1 MKKVYAKL
9 AGGKLNFF
17 RPFYKASFVKMLSLS
32 SIVALLSSA
41 SPVYSKTVAPKEAFL
56 ISAKSPSVAFP
67 QSVISVYDDYNVD
80 ASDQENYVTA
90 LQAGSTLAASAV
102 SDYVNFLINTLSK
115 KNNDNAIVNVLTAY
129 SGFTREGMQDTLRV
143 GNVARLRT
151 SKTFVKEDFREEQKI
166 SSNISPLRFI
176 LVNEMQRNVRAAG
189 GISLG
194 DTAQT
199 SGVTTIAIGNRVP
212 YNCTGQTCYYHAALA
227 LGKEGIAIGS
237 VSVARY
243 ERSTALGYAAGA
255 ESQYGTAI
263 GSFSEVTANGGVALG
278 YASKSNIAAGS
289 IGYDP
294 ETGQKSEQSDYVWK
308 STQGA
313 ASVGNIKSS
322 YTRQIVG
329 VAAGTQD
336 TDAVNV
342 AQLKKLKIFAKKGW
356 TLSVGGAD
364 PTNVGMGNEVD
375 FSAGSNNL
383 TIAKGDKDNKVTF
396 DLAKS
401 LTVDSIKIG
410 ENTLD
415 ATGLVIK
422 SGPKMTTTGIDAG
435 NKKITGVEKGTGET
449 DAVNFAQLEEIKEQV
464 ASSSFVKQD
473 AQTKD
478 ITIGKGTD
486 GNKISIANKDGKGRV
501 ISGIANGAI
510 SDASTEAMTGQQLHQ
525 FGTSIAGYFG
535 GGAKYENGQWSTPKF
550 KVKTVK
556 DDGTE
561 SEQSYENVASAF
573 EGVSNSITKIQNN
586 ITKEINNVVTKVEGD
601 SLSWSKTDDAFVA
614 KHGAEDAKTNS
625 KIRFLANGDVSKDSQ
640 DAINGSQLYSLGDTF
655 AMYLGGGASFS
666 GGTWTAPEFKVKT
679 VKADG
684 TEGEETVYKN
694 VAAAFEGVGNS
705 ITDIHKEIKNE
716 ITNAVTNV
724 KGDSLLWSDQVNAFV
739 ARHEKSTEEGKSV
752 RIQENSKITF
762 LANGDISPTSTDAV
776 TGKQLYSLGDKVATY
791 FGGDAKYEN
800 GEWTAPTFKV
810 KTVNGDGTEGEE
822 TVYNDVAS
830 ALAGVGNS
838 FTNIKNEI
846 TNVVTKVEGD
856 SLSWSKDD
864 DAFVARHVEK
874 GAGEDPVKP
883 VNSKI
888 KFLVNGDVSKDS
900 QDAINGSQLF
910 EANEKV
916 ATYLGGGAKYDEGK
930 WTPPSFKVKTVKA
943 DGKEGKETV
952 YKNVAAAFEGVSNS
966 ITDIHKEI
974 KNEITNAVTNV
985 KGDSLLWSDQVNAFV
1000 ARHEKSTEEGK
1011 SVRIQE
1017 NSKITFLANGDV
1029 SPTSTDAVTGK
1040 QLYLLGDTF
1049 AKYFGGGASFSG
1061 GTWTAPKFK
1070 VKTVKA
1076 DGTGSEE
1083 TVYNDVASALAG
1095 VGNSF
1100 TNIKNEITNVV
1111 TKVEG
1116 DSLSWSKEAN
1126 AFVAHHAEKVTG
1138 EDPVKSVNS
1147 KIKFLANGDVSK
1159 GSTDAINGSQLFET
1173 NEKVATY
1180 LGGGAKYDEGKWTPP
1195 RFKVKTV
1202 KADGKEGEETVY
1214 NDVASALAGV
1224 GNSITNVKNEI
1235 TKQINDEITNVK
1247 GDSLVK
1253 KDANTNYIT
1262 IGAEVEGSEI
1272 NIANSKNELRALS
1285 GVKEA
1290 KNDNEAVNKSQLDT
1304 SIKKVEDKLTNVTE
1318 QVKGDSL
1325 LWNEEANAFVAR
1337 HEKSTEEKGRSVRIQ
1352 ENSKITSLLNGDV
1365 SKNSTDA
1372 INGSQLFETNDKV
1385 TTYLG
1390 GGAKYE
1396 NGAWTAPSF
1405 KVKIVSADGSGVEE
1419 KVYKNVAS
1427 AFGGVGDSFTSV
1439 KNSITNVKNEISKEI
1454 NNVKGISLLWNDT
1467 ANAFVARHEKSTEE
1481 GKSVRIQE
1489 NSKITSLANGDISK
1503 TSTDAVTGKQLYSLG
1518 DKVATY
1524 FGGDAKYENGAWT
1537 APQFK
1542 VKTVNSDGKDD
1553 EQSYDNVA
1561 AAFEG
1566 IGTSIT
1572 NVQNKVTEQVNN
1584 VINKVESESF
1594 VQQDKTKNR
1603 LTIGA
1608 KTDDTEINIAN
1619 KSSVDRTLS
1628 GVKAAENGN
1637 EAVNK
1642 AQFDKGLKDLSNNL
1656 QSDESAVVHYDK
1668 NNDENGTINYKSVTL
1683 GGKDKS
1689 AVALHNVADGK
1700 IAEKSHDAIN
1710 GEQINKITQDIA
1722 GFFGGGAIFSGG
1734 TWIAPKFKV
1743 KTVKDDGT
1751 ESEQSY
1757 NNVAAAFEGI
1767 GTSITNVQNK
1777 FTEQVNNAITK
1788 VEGENL
1794 VQQDKKT
1801 NHITIGAAK
1810 EGTEINIANKAGEKR
1825 IISGVSHGAIG
1836 KDSTQVVNGDQIH
1849 TISQDIAKFLGG
1861 NAAFNNG
1868 TLTTPTYSLS
1878 KVEENGSISSATFND
1893 VGAAFT
1899 GLDTNIKNVNA
1910 RIKEVSQGVAQD
1922 SLLWSATDGAFSAR
1936 HGKEKDRKDSK
1947 ITHLSDGN
1955 IASNSTDAVTGGQLY
1970 SLKSALATYFGGGAG
1985 YDQDGDW
1992 KAPSFKVNTVKNDG
2006 NSEET
2011 NYTNVADALAGVGSS
2026 FTNIKNEITKQINN
2040 EISNVKG
2047 DSLVKKDAST
2057 NYITIGA
2064 EVEGSVINITNKN
2077 KEDRLLSGVKDGELS
2092 KTSRQAVNGSQLFT
2106 TNENVTTVT
2115 NDLKKVASNTSAY
2128 FGGGADVLKG
2138 DIPSFSIQENTYH
2151 TVAEAFAGV
2160 DSSFTKLH
2168 NEISKN
2174 NTEVTERI
2182 EQNALLWND
2191 DAHAFVARHEKSK
2204 EEGKSVR
2211 IQENSKITSL
2221 ANGDISKTSTD
2232 AVTGNQLYSLGDK
2245 VATYFGGDAK
2255 YENGAWTAPTFTVQK
2270 FDDKGNATEEKYSTV
2285 TDALSGVS
2293 TSITNVKNEITK
2305 QINNEISNVKGDSLV
2320 KQDAK
2325 TQVVNIGKEVEGNTI
2340 SVVNKNGEDRTLSG
2354 VQEATKGNEAV
2365 NKAQLDK
2372 SLQDLST
2379 NLQSD
2384 DSAVVHYDK
2393 NNDENGTIN
2402 YKSVTLGGKDKF
2414 PVALHNVADGVI
2426 SSESHDV
2433 VNGGQLNTISQD
2445 VAKFL
2450 GGDAA
2455 FSNGSF
2461 TEPIYNLSQVTK
2473 DGEIKSAEFKNVGS
2487 AFEGLDENIKNVNQR
2502 IKEVTQG
2509 VAQDSLNWS
2518 KEEEAF
2524 VAKHGEGKNRGN
2536 SKLKFLLDGEI
2547 SKGSTEAIT
2556 GSQLYSMGE
2565 TVATYFGGGAGYEK
2579 GKWKAPSFVIKK
2591 IDAEGKESEESY
2603 TNVAEALSGISNTV
2617 TNVHNDV
2624 TNVVSDS
2631 LIKQD
2636 QKGLIT
2642 VGAERGG
2649 NKISILNRDGADRTL
2664 SGVKAAE
2671 NDNEA
2676 VNKAQLDKSL
2686 KELSRDIQSEDSSV
2700 VLYDK
2705 KADGKTDYSSVTFG
2719 KGVDKDSAPVALHN
2733 VKDGVISEA
2742 SHDVINGSQINT
2754 ITQEVAKF
2762 FGGGAGF
2769 KDGKFTEPSY
2779 KLSRIDADGQIT
2791 DDSFNDVSSAF
2802 TDLDKN
2808 IKNVNKRIK
2817 EVSEGVA
2824 QDSLNWSKE
2833 ANAFVAQHGKE
2844 GAKTNSKITSLA
2856 NGDLLSTSTDA
2867 VNGSQLFETNNK
2879 VSTYLGGGAKYE
2891 NGQWTAPNFVVKK
2904 FGVEGHVTEENYN
2917 TVADAFS
2924 AVNGSFTKLHNE
2936 ISKNNTEVTER
2947 IEQNALL
2954 WNDDAH
2960 AFVARH
2966 EKSKEEKGRAV
2977 RTQENSKIKFLADGA
2992 IEEGSTEAI
3001 TGNQLYSLNKTVAKY
3016 FGGGAGYESRE
3027 WTAPSFIVQK
3037 FDAKGNVTE
3046 EKYSTVA
3053 DALAGVSTSITNVHK
3068 EFNNEINNVVS
3079 DSLVKKDDKINLIN
3093 IGKEV
3098 EGSEINITNKNKEDR
3113 TLSGVKEAVNN
3124 NEAVNKAQFDK
3135 GLKDLSKD
3143 LQSDDSAVVHYDKK
3157 DDKIDYTNV
3166 TLGGKD
3172 KSSVALHNVADGR
3185 IGENSHDAINGKQ
3198 INKISEDVAKF
3209 LGGNTS
3215 FKDGTFRGPMY
3226 EVSSVSEN
3234 GEIKKTS
3241 YDNVG
3246 SAFAGLDTNVNNVNN
3261 HLMNAVQKFD
3271 EKINNITQEVQ
3282 GDALLWSDADKAFI
3296 AQHGKDETRSNS
3308 KITSLRSGNIAD
3320 NSTDA
3325 INGSQLYSMS
3335 NTLAKYLGGGAGYAE
3350 GQWTVPNFTVQ
3361 KFDTEGNATEEK
3373 YNTVAD
3379 AFSAVNNSFT
3389 NIHNEVKNE
3398 INNVIS
3404 DSLVKWDDAT
3414 KLIRIGGEK
3423 DGTTISI
3430 ADKDNKSRT
3439 LSGVKDAE
3447 NDNEAVNKGQLK
3459 KSLKKLSENI
3469 QSEDSSVVL
3478 YDKKANNETDYSSV
3492 TFGKGTD
3499 KNSAP
3504 VALHN
3509 VKDGS
3514 LSEGSHDAINGKQIN
3529 KIGEDV
3535 TKFLGGNAAFKN
3547 GAFTGPTYNLSQV
3560 SKEGK
3565 VEENVF
3571 NDVGSAF
3578 AGLDENIKNVN
3589 QRIKDVSESVA
3600 QDSLNW
3606 SKEDKAFAAK
3616 HGKEGSNSKIKF
3628 LADGEIANGSTDAV
3642 NGSQLYSLNNTVAA
3656 YFGGGAEYKDGKW
3669 IAPSFKLKTIN
3680 SDGTSGE
3687 EKSYDNVAAAF
3698 ADVSSSFTNIKNDI
3712 TNVVSE
3718 SLVKQDKKTKVIAIG
3733 GEKDG
3738 TSISLANSDGAD
3750 RTLSGVKAAEKDNE
3764 AVNKGQLEKSL
3775 KDLSKD
3781 LQSDDSA
3788 VVHYDKNEKGSI
3800 NYENVTFGKG
3810 KGSAAVGLHNVAD
3823 GLIAQGS
3830 HDVIN
3835 GNQINT
3841 LSQDVAKFLGGGA
3854 SFKDGSFT
3862 QPTYELS
3869 SVSEDG
3875 QVSKSVF
3882 NDVGSAFSGLG
3893 ASVKNVNNHLTNVV
3907 QNFDEKITNITQEI
3921 QGDALLWSDADKAFV
3936 AKHGKD
3942 DARSNSKITFL
3953 QAGTVSENSTD
3964 AVNGSQLYSLNNT
3977 VATYFGGGA
3986 KYEEGKWVAPTF
3998 TVKTFDA
4005 NGKEGEKNYT
4015 SVAEAFTGVNNAFIS
4030 FGDKVTNEITNQ
4042 VNNAITKVEGESLV
4056 KQDKDSKVIAIGGEK
4071 DGTSISITNI
4081 DGAARTLSGVKDG
4094 ALSAVSM
4101 EAINGSQ
4108 LYLMSNQLAAYFGGG
4123 AGYKDGAWRAPEF
4136 KVAQFSFDGSS
4147 AEKKSYND
4155 VASAFEGVNGS
4166 MSSINDRINTVE
4178 QNVSSNSLNWDENE
4192 GAYNAGHAGQDSKIT
4207 HVADGKVASGS
4218 KDAVNGGQLFETNER
4233 VSAVE
4238 SQVSSID
4245 KQVKDIESTVTN
4257 GVVKYDQD
4265 GEGHKVNKVTLVGVN
4280 ESDPVLIDNVGDGK
4294 IESGSKEAVNGGQ
4307 LHDYTEQQ
4315 MKIVLDD
4322 AKKYTDD
4329 KVDSAI
4335 NNAADEAKSYT
4346 DMKFETLS
4354 YAVEDVRKEARQSAA
4369 IGLAVSNLRYYDTP
4383 GSLSV
4388 SFGSGVW
4395 RSQSA
4400 FALGAGYTS
4409 EDGNIRSNVSVTSA
4423 GGHWGVG
4430 AGVTLRLR

>member
-1 MKKVYAKL
+1 
-9 AGGKLNFF
+9 
-17 RPFYKASFVKMLSLS
+17 
-32 SIVALLSSA
+32 
-41 SPVYSKTVAPKEAFL
+41 
-56 ISAKSPSVAFP
+56 
-67 QSVISVYDDYNVD
+67 
-80 ASDQENYVTA
+80 
-90 LQAGSTLAASAV
+90 
-102 SDYVNFLINTLSK
+102 
-115 KNNDNAIVNVLTAY
+115 
-129 SGFTREGMQDTLRV
+129 
-143 GNVARLRT
+143 
-151 SKTFVKEDFREEQKI
+151 
-166 SSNISPLRFI
+166 
-176 LVNEMQRNVRAAG
+176 
-189 GISLG
+189 
-194 DTAQT
+194 
-199 SGVTTIAIGNRVP
+199 
-212 YNCTGQTCYYHAALA
+212 
-227 LGKEGIAIGS
+227 
-237 VSVARY
+237 
-243 ERSTALGYAAGA
+243 
-255 ESQYGTAI
+255 
-263 GSFSEVTANGGVALG
+263 
-278 YASKSNIAAGS
+278 
-289 IGYDP
+289 
-294 ETGQKSEQSDYVWK
+294 
-308 STQGA
+308 
-313 ASVGNIKSS
+313 
-322 YTRQIVG
+322 
-329 VAAGTQD
+329 
-336 TDAVNV
+336 
-342 AQLKKLKIFAKKGW
+342 
-356 TLSVGGAD
+356 
-364 PTNVGMGNEVD
+364 
-375 FSAGSNNL
+375 
-383 TIAKGDKDNKVTF
+383 
-396 DLAKS
+396 
-401 LTVDSIKIG
+401 
-410 ENTLD
+410 
-415 ATGLVIK
+415 
-422 SGPKMTTTGIDAG
+422 
-435 NKKITGVEKGTGET
+435 
-449 DAVNFAQLEEIKEQV
+449 
-464 ASSSFVKQD
+464 
-473 AQTKD
+473 
-478 ITIGKGTD
+478 
-486 GNKISIANKDGKGRV
+486 
-501 ISGIANGAI
+501 
-510 SDASTEAMTGQQLHQ
+510 
-525 FGTSIAGYFG
+525 
-535 GGAKYENGQWSTPKF
+535 
-550 KVKTVK
+550 
-556 DDGTE
+556 
-561 SEQSYENVASAF
+561 
-573 EGVSNSITKIQNN
+573 
-586 ITKEINNVVTKVEGD
+586 
-601 SLSWSKTDDAFVA
+601 
-614 KHGAEDAKTNS
+614 
-625 KIRFLANGDVSKDSQ
+625 
-640 DAINGSQLYSLGDTF
+640 
-655 AMYLGGGASFS
+655 
-666 GGTWTAPEFKVKT
+666 
-679 VKADG
+679 
-684 TEGEETVYKN
+684 
-694 VAAAFEGVGNS
+694 
-705 ITDIHKEIKNE
+705 
-716 ITNAVTNV
+716 
-724 KGDSLLWSDQVNAFV
+724 
-739 ARHEKSTEEGKSV
+739 
-752 RIQENSKITF
+752 
-762 LANGDISPTSTDAV
+762 
-776 TGKQLYSLGDKVATY
+776 
-791 FGGDAKYEN
+791 
-800 GEWTAPTFKV
+800 
-810 KTVNGDGTEGEE
+810 
-822 TVYNDVAS
+822 
-830 ALAGVGNS
+830 
-838 FTNIKNEI
+838 
-846 TNVVTKVEGD
+846 
-856 SLSWSKDD
+856 
-864 DAFVARHVEK
+864 
-874 GAGEDPVKP
+874 
-883 VNSKI
+883 
-888 KFLVNGDVSKDS
+888 
-900 QDAINGSQLF
+900 
-910 EANEKV
+910 
-916 ATYLGGGAKYDEGK
+916 
-930 WTPPSFKVKTVKA
+930 
-943 DGKEGKETV
+943 
-952 YKNVAAAFEGVSNS
+952 
-966 ITDIHKEI
+966 
-974 KNEITNAVTNV
+974 
-985 KGDSLLWSDQVNAFV
+985 
-1000 ARHEKSTEEGK
+1000 
-1011 SVRIQE
+1011 
-1017 NSKITFLANGDV
+1017 ANGDV

-1126 AFVAHHAEKVTG
+1126 AFVARHAEKVTG

-1195 RFKVKTV
+1195 SFKVKTV

-1224 GNSITNVKNEI
+1224 GNSITNVKNEL
-1235 TKQINDEITNVK
+1235 TKQINNEITNVK

-1524 FGGDAKYENGAWT
+1524 FGGDAKYENG
-1537 APQFK
+1537 
-1542 VKTVNSDGKDD
+1542 
-1553 EQSYDNVA
+1553 E
-1561 AAFEG
+1561 
-1566 IGTSIT
+1566 
-1572 NVQNKVTEQVNN
+1572 
-1584 VINKVESESF
+1584 
-1594 VQQDKTKNR
+1594 
-1603 LTIGA
+1603 
-1608 KTDDTEINIAN
+1608 
-1619 KSSVDRTLS
+1619 
-1628 GVKAAENGN
+1628 
-1637 EAVNK
+1637 
-1642 AQFDKGLKDLSNNL
+1642 
-1656 QSDESAVVHYDK
+1656 
-1668 NNDENGTINYKSVTL
+1668 
-1683 GGKDKS
+1683 
-1689 AVALHNVADGK
+1689 
-1700 IAEKSHDAIN
+1700 
-1710 GEQINKITQDIA
+1710 
-1722 GFFGGGAIFSGG
+1722 
-1734 TWIAPKFKV
+1734 WIAPKFKV

-1757 NNVAAAFEGI
+1757 NNVAAAFEGV

-1825 IISGVSHGAIG
+1825 IISGVSHGTIG

-1868 TLTTPTYSLS
+1868 ALTTPTYSLS

-1922 SLLWSATDGAFSAR
+1922 SLLWSASDGAFSAR

-1985 YDQDGDW
+1985 YDQDGNW

-2064 EVEGSVINITNKN
+2064 EIEGSVINITNKN

-2115 NDLKKVASNTSAY
+2115 NDLKKVANNTSAY

-2204 EEGKSVR
+2204 EEKGRAVR
-2211 IQENSKITSL
+2211 AQENSKITFLLDGNVSD
-2221 ANGDISKTSTD
+2221 GSTD

-2285 TDALSGVS
+2285 TDALAGVS

-2379 NLQSD
+2379 NLQSE

-2414 PVALHNVADGVI
+2414 PVALHNVADGAI
-2426 SSESHDV
+2426 SSESHDAI
-2433 VNGGQLNTISQD
+2433 NGKQINKIGED
-2445 VAKFL
+2445 VTKFL
-2450 GGDAA
+2450 GGNAA

-2802 TDLDKN
+2802 TGLDKN

-2966 EKSKEEKGRAV
+2966 EKSKKEKGRAV
-2977 RTQENSKIKFLADGA
+2977 RIQENSKIKFLADGA
-2992 IEEGSTEAI
+2992 IEEGATEAI

-3016 FGGGAGYESRE
+3016 FGGGAGYESGE
-3027 WTAPSFIVQK
+3027 WTAPSFTVQK

-3053 DALAGVSTSITNVHK
+3053 DALADVSTSITNVHK

-3079 DSLVKKDDKINLIN
+3079 DSLIKKDDKINLIN

-3308 KITSLRSGNIAD
+3308 KITSLQSGNIAD

-3350 GQWTVPNFTVQ
+3350 GQWNVPNFTVQ
-3361 KFDTEGNATEEK
+3361 KFDAEGNATEEK

-3447 NDNEAVNKGQLK
+3447 NDNEAVNKGQLE

-3492 TFGKGTD
+3492 TFGKGID

-3514 LSEGSHDAINGKQIN
+3514 LSEGSHDVVNGGQLNTISQ
-3529 KIGEDV
+3529 DV
-3535 TKFLGGNAAFKN
+3535 AKFLGGDAAFKN

-3642 NGSQLYSLNNTVAA
+3642 NGSQLYSLNNTVA
-3656 YFGGGAEYKDGKW
+3656 
-3669 IAPSFKLKTIN
+3669 
-3680 SDGTSGE
+3680 
-3687 EKSYDNVAAAF
+3687 
-3698 ADVSSSFTNIKNDI
+3698 
-3712 TNVVSE
+3712 
-3718 SLVKQDKKTKVIAIG
+3718 
-3733 GEKDG
+3733 
-3738 TSISLANSDGAD
+3738 
-3750 RTLSGVKAAEKDNE
+3750 
-3764 AVNKGQLEKSL
+3764 
-3775 KDLSKD
+3775 
-3781 LQSDDSA
+3781 
-3788 VVHYDKNEKGSI
+3788 
-3800 NYENVTFGKG
+3800 
-3810 KGSAAVGLHNVAD
+3810 
-3823 GLIAQGS
+3823 
-3830 HDVIN
+3830 
-3835 GNQINT
+3835 
-3841 LSQDVAKFLGGGA
+3841 
-3854 SFKDGSFT
+3854 
-3862 QPTYELS
+3862 
-3869 SVSEDG
+3869 
-3875 QVSKSVF
+3875 
-3882 NDVGSAFSGLG
+3882 
-3893 ASVKNVNNHLTNVV
+3893 
-3907 QNFDEKITNITQEI
+3907 
-3921 QGDALLWSDADKAFV
+3921 
-3936 AKHGKD
+3936 
-3942 DARSNSKITFL
+3942 
-3953 QAGTVSENSTD
+3953 
-3964 AVNGSQLYSLNNT
+3964 
-3977 VATYFGGGA
+3977 TYFGGGA

-4005 NGKEGEKNYT
+4005 NGKEGKESYT

-4030 FGDKVTNEITNQ
+4030 FGNKVTNEITNQ

-4056 KQDKDSKVIAIGGEK
+4056 KQDKKTKV
-4071 DGTSISITNI
+4071 
-4081 DGAARTLSGVKDG
+4081 
-4094 ALSAVSM
+4094 
-4101 EAINGSQ
+4101 
-4108 LYLMSNQLAAYFGGG
+4108 
-4123 AGYKDGAWRAPEF
+4123 
-4136 KVAQFSFDGSS
+4136 
-4147 AEKKSYND
+4147 
-4155 VASAFEGVNGS
+4155 
-4166 MSSINDRINTVE
+4166 
-4178 QNVSSNSLNWDENE
+4178 
-4192 GAYNAGHAGQDSKIT
+4192 
-4207 HVADGKVASGS
+4207 
-4218 KDAVNGGQLFETNER
+4218 
-4233 VSAVE
+4233 
-4238 SQVSSID
+4238 
-4245 KQVKDIESTVTN
+4245 
-4257 GVVKYDQD
+4257 
-4265 GEGHKVNKVTLVGVN
+4265 
-4280 ESDPVLIDNVGDGK
+4280 
-4294 IESGSKEAVNGGQ
+4294 
-4307 LHDYTEQQ
+4307 
-4315 MKIVLDD
+4315 
-4322 AKKYTDD
+4322 
-4329 KVDSAI
+4329 
-4335 NNAADEAKSYT
+4335 
-4346 DMKFETLS
+4346 
-4354 YAVEDVRKEARQSAA
+4354 
-4369 IGLAVSNLRYYDTP
+4369 
-4383 GSLSV
+4383 
-4388 SFGSGVW
+4388 
-4395 RSQSA
+4395 
-4400 FALGAGYTS
+4400 
-4409 EDGNIRSNVSVTSA
+4409 
-4423 GGHWGVG
+4423 
-4430 AGVTLRLR
+4430 

>member
-1 MKKVYAKL
+1 
-9 AGGKLNFF
+9 
-17 RPFYKASFVKMLSLS
+17 
-32 SIVALLSSA
+32 
-41 SPVYSKTVAPKEAFL
+41 
-56 ISAKSPSVAFP
+56 
-67 QSVISVYDDYNVD
+67 
-80 ASDQENYVTA
+80 
-90 LQAGSTLAASAV
+90 
-102 SDYVNFLINTLSK
+102 
-115 KNNDNAIVNVLTAY
+115 
-129 SGFTREGMQDTLRV
+129 
-143 GNVARLRT
+143 
-151 SKTFVKEDFREEQKI
+151 
-166 SSNISPLRFI
+166 
-176 LVNEMQRNVRAAG
+176 
-189 GISLG
+189 
-194 DTAQT
+194 
-199 SGVTTIAIGNRVP
+199 
-212 YNCTGQTCYYHAALA
+212 
-227 LGKEGIAIGS
+227 
-237 VSVARY
+237 
-243 ERSTALGYAAGA
+243 
-255 ESQYGTAI
+255 
-263 GSFSEVTANGGVALG
+263 
-278 YASKSNIAAGS
+278 
-289 IGYDP
+289 
-294 ETGQKSEQSDYVWK
+294 
-308 STQGA
+308 
-313 ASVGNIKSS
+313 
-322 YTRQIVG
+322 
-329 VAAGTQD
+329 
-336 TDAVNV
+336 
-342 AQLKKLKIFAKKGW
+342 
-356 TLSVGGAD
+356 
-364 PTNVGMGNEVD
+364 
-375 FSAGSNNL
+375 
-383 TIAKGDKDNKVTF
+383 
-396 DLAKS
+396 
-401 LTVDSIKIG
+401 
-410 ENTLD
+410 
-415 ATGLVIK
+415 
-422 SGPKMTTTGIDAG
+422 
-435 NKKITGVEKGTGET
+435 
-449 DAVNFAQLEEIKEQV
+449 
-464 ASSSFVKQD
+464 
-473 AQTKD
+473 
-478 ITIGKGTD
+478 
-486 GNKISIANKDGKGRV
+486 
-501 ISGIANGAI
+501 
-510 SDASTEAMTGQQLHQ
+510 
-525 FGTSIAGYFG
+525 
-535 GGAKYENGQWSTPKF
+535 
-550 KVKTVK
+550 
-556 DDGTE
+556 
-561 SEQSYENVASAF
+561 
-573 EGVSNSITKIQNN
+573 
-586 ITKEINNVVTKVEGD
+586 
-601 SLSWSKTDDAFVA
+601 
-614 KHGAEDAKTNS
+614 
-625 KIRFLANGDVSKDSQ
+625 
-640 DAINGSQLYSLGDTF
+640 
-655 AMYLGGGASFS
+655 
-666 GGTWTAPEFKVKT
+666 
-679 VKADG
+679 
-684 TEGEETVYKN
+684 
-694 VAAAFEGVGNS
+694 
-705 ITDIHKEIKNE
+705 
-716 ITNAVTNV
+716 NAVTNV
-724 KGDSLLWSDQVNAFV
+724 KGDSLLWSDTANAFV
-739 ARHEKSTEEGKSV
+739 ARHEKITEEGKSV
-752 RIQENSKITF
+752 RIQENSKIKF
-762 LANGDISPTSTDAV
+762 LANGDVSKDSTDAIN
-776 TGKQLYSLGDKVATY
+776 GSQLFETNNKVATY

-822 TVYNDVAS
+822 TVYKDVAS

-856 SLSWSKDD
+856 SLSWSKKDG
-864 DAFVARHVEK
+864 AFVARHAEK
-874 GAGEDPVKP
+874 VAGEGPVEP

-888 KFLVNGDVSKDS
+888 KFLANGDVSS
-900 QDAINGSQLF
+900 ASTDAINGSQLYSLGDTF
-910 EANEKV
+910 
-916 ATYLGGGAKYDEGK
+916 ATYLGGGASFSGGT
-930 WTPPSFKVKTVKA
+930 WTAPTFKVKTVKA
-943 DGKEGKETV
+943 DGTEGKETV

-1049 AKYFGGGASFSG
+1049 AKYFGGGAKYENG
-1061 GTWTAPKFK
+1061 QWTAPEFK

-1083 TVYNDVASALAG
+1083 TVYKDVASALAG

-1116 DSLSWSKEAN
+1116 DSLSWSAADG
-1126 AFVAHHAEKVTG
+1126 AFIAQHG
-1138 EDPVKSVNS
+1138 EGDAKTSS
-1147 KIKFLANGDVSK
+1147 KITSLLDGNVSK
-1159 GSTDAINGSQLFET
+1159 GSMDAITGNQLYSLGD
-1173 NEKVATY
+1173 KVATY
-1180 LGGGAKYDEGKWTPP
+1180 FGGGASFSEGTWVAP

-1202 KADGKEGEETVY
+1202 KDDGNSEETDY
-1214 NDVASALAGV
+1214 ANVADALAGV

-1235 TKQINDEITNVK
+1235 TKQINNEISNVK

-1318 QVKGDSL
+1318 QVKGASL

-1396 NGAWTAPSF
+1396 NG
-1405 KVKIVSADGSGVEE
+1405 E
-1419 KVYKNVAS
+1419 
-1427 AFGGVGDSFTSV
+1427 
-1439 KNSITNVKNEISKEI
+1439 
-1454 NNVKGISLLWNDT
+1454 
-1467 ANAFVARHEKSTEE
+1467 
-1481 GKSVRIQE
+1481 
-1489 NSKITSLANGDISK
+1489 
-1503 TSTDAVTGKQLYSLG
+1503 
-1518 DKVATY
+1518 
-1524 FGGDAKYENGAWT
+1524 WT

-1689 AVALHNVADGK
+1689 AVALHNVADGE

-1743 KTVKDDGT
+1743 KTVKGDGT

-1757 NNVAAAFEGI
+1757 NNVAAAFEGV

-1825 IISGVSHGAIG
+1825 IISGVSHGTIG

-1868 TLTTPTYSLS
+1868 ALTTPTYSLS

-1922 SLLWSATDGAFSAR
+1922 SLLWSASDGAFSAR

-1985 YDQDGDW
+1985 YDQDGNW
-1992 KAPSFKVNTVKNDG
+1992 KAPSFKVNTVKDDG
-2006 NSEET
+2006 NSEDT

-2064 EVEGSVINITNKN
+2064 EIEGSVINITNKN

-2204 EEGKSVR
+2204 EEKGRAVR
-2211 IQENSKITSL
+2211 AQENSKITFLLDGNVSD
-2221 ANGDISKTSTD
+2221 GSTD

-2285 TDALSGVS
+2285 TDALAGVS

-2379 NLQSD
+2379 NLQSE

-2414 PVALHNVADGVI
+2414 PVALHNVADGAI
-2426 SSESHDV
+2426 SSESHDAI
-2433 VNGGQLNTISQD
+2433 NGKQINKIGED
-2445 VAKFL
+2445 VTKFL
-2450 GGDAA
+2450 GGNAA

-2649 NKISILNRDGADRTL
+2649 NKISILNRDGADRTF

-2802 TDLDKN
+2802 TGLDKN

-2966 EKSKEEKGRAV
+2966 EKSKKEKGRAV
-2977 RTQENSKIKFLADGA
+2977 RIQENSKIKFLADGA

-3016 FGGGAGYESRE
+3016 FGGGAGYESGE
-3027 WTAPSFIVQK
+3027 WTAPSFTVQK

-3053 DALAGVSTSITNVHK
+3053 DALADVSTSITNVHNEVK
-3068 EFNNEINNVVS
+3068 NEINNVVS
-3079 DSLVKKDDKINLIN
+3079 DSLIKKDDKINLIN

-3135 GLKDLSKD
+3135 GLKDLSNN

-3172 KSSVALHNVADGR
+3172 KSPAALHNVADGR

-3226 EVSSVSEN
+3226 EVSIVSEN

-3261 HLMNAVQKFD
+3261 HLTNAVQKFD

-3282 GDALLWSDADKAFI
+3282 GDALLWSDVDKAFV

-3308 KITSLRSGNIAD
+3308 KITSLQSGNIAD

-3361 KFDTEGNATEEK
+3361 KFDAEGNATEEK

-3447 NDNEAVNKGQLK
+3447 NDNEAVNKGQLE

-3492 TFGKGTD
+3492 TFGKGID

-3514 LSEGSHDAINGKQIN
+3514 LSEGSHDVVNGGQLNTISQ
-3529 KIGEDV
+3529 DV
-3535 TKFLGGNAAFKN
+3535 AKFLGGDAAFKN

-3642 NGSQLYSLNNTVAA
+3642 NGSQLYSLNNTVAT
-3656 YFGGGAEYKDGKW
+3656 YFGGGAKYEEGKW
-3669 IAPSFKLKTIN
+3669 VAPTFTVKTFDANGKEGEKNYTSVAEAFTGVNNAFISFGDK
-3680 SDGTSGE
+3680 
-3687 EKSYDNVAAAF
+3687 V
-3698 ADVSSSFTNIKNDI
+3698 TNEI
-3712 TNVVSE
+3712 TNQVNNAITKVEGE

-3800 NYENVTFGKG
+3800 NYESVTFGKG

-3823 GLIAQGS
+3823 GLIAKGS
-3830 HDVIN
+3830 HDVVN

-3854 SFKDGSFT
+3854 SFKEGSFT
-3862 QPTYELS
+3862 HPTYELS

-3986 KYEEGKWVAPTF
+3986 KYEEGKWIAPTF

-4005 NGKEGEKNYT
+4005 NGKEGEKDYA

-4056 KQDKDSKVIAIGGEK
+4056 KQDKKTKVIAIGGEK

-4081 DGAARTLSGVKDG
+4081 DGSARTLSGVKDG

-4178 QNVSSNSLNWDENE
+4178 QNVSSNSLNWDEKE
-4192 GAYNAGHAGQDSKIT
+4192 GAYNAGHSGQDSKIT

-4322 AKKYTDD
+4322 AQKYTDD
-4329 KVDSAI
+4329 KVGSAI